1 MELRERDDELAGLAA
16 ALAAARAGA
25 GSVLLVS
32 GEAGIGKSALL
43 RRFLADRADDVHVLA
58 GGCDDLLAPR
68 ALGPLREAAGA
79 DGPLA
84 ATLRAADH
92 GAAPPEDV
100 SSAVVAQ
107 LRAGPV
113 SVLVVEDLHWADDST
128 LDVLRR
134 LGRAMA
140 QLPALLVLS
149 VRDEALVPGTPV
161 HELVGAIPRS
171 SRLTLAPLS
180 PAAVQALAGDR
191 DGAAVHRL
199 TRGNPFYVTEVLAAG
214 PGALPDGVADA
225 VQSRVRQL
233 GAESVAAVE
242 QLAVL
247 PQVVEEPLAR
257 ELLGPRYAALG
268 PARAQGVVELRSGGL
283 AFRHELARRAV
294 VEGMAGLRRRELNLA
309 VIQVLRRAQ
318 RPDAERLVHHAVAAG
333 DIATIVEFAPRAG
346 AAAAAAGSHS
356 QALAHFAA
364 ALPHLERLSVAVQAR
379 LLADHAWELY
389 IAHRFGD
396 AVTVG
401 RQAVARFEQLGEP
414 EPLGEALTRLAR
426 LVYMAGDGQEA
437 LVLITRATAVLAGTG
452 NHAVRAAAAV
462 ERGSMLML
470 TGDPSA
476 ESVLREALELVAG
489 TGRADLEALA
499 LNYLALATS
508 IGSGV
513 GQAIATMR
521 TGLELALSANSHEA
535 AARVRVSIGELLG
548 AIGDWPGLAEN
559 AAAGLAFAEQHGMQQ
574 YTVLLG
580 VHLALY
586 RIRDGAWAEAER
598 LLAPLAARETGPNML
613 APFVHAAYGRLHARQ
628 GLPDGGPLLEQAWR
642 QALRQ
647 RQPTAMALAGRG
659 LVEWAWLAGRP
670 DVAEEVAATLLPLT
684 EPRSWAIVRG
694 ELLRYLAR
702 AGLPA
707 EPFPGCPAGFA
718 AGIAGDW
725 AGAAAAAAGDP
736 YEHALELAFSGA
748 PEEMV
753 RGLELLDG
761 LGARAAAARGRRELR
776 RLGVRRPVL
785 RGGRHIGTDLDPALA
800 ENLTDRQLDVLELLV
815 DGASNAR
822 IATELGVSIR
832 TVDHHVS
839 AVLARLGVG
848 NRRAAA
854 ALVRKRRYA
863 DQ

>member
-1 MELRERDDELAGLAA
+1 MELRERDGELARLAA
-16 ALAAARAGA
+16 ALTAARAGA

-32 GEAGIGKSALL
+32 GEAGIGKTTLL
-43 RRFLADRADDVHVLA
+43 RRFLADLPADVQVLA

-68 ALGPLREAAGA
+68 ALGPLREAAGV
-79 DGPLA
+79 DGPLT
-84 ATLRAADH
+84 ATLRAADD
-92 GAAPPEDV
+92 GAATLDDV
-100 SSAVVAQ
+100 SAAVAAQ
-107 LRAGPV
+107 LRTGPV
-113 SVLVVEDLHWADDST
+113 TVLVIEDVHWADDST

-134 LGRAMA
+134 LGRAVTE
-140 QLPALLVLS
+140 LPALLVLS
-149 VRDEALVPGTPV
+149 ARDEALVAGTPL
-161 HELVGAIPRS
+161 HELVDDIPES
-171 SRLTLAPLS
+171 SRLTPAPLS

-199 TRGNPFYVTEVLAAG
+199 TRGNPFYVAEVLAAG

-233 GAESVAAVE
+233 GPESVAAVE

-247 PQVVEEPLAR
+247 PQAVEEPLAR
-257 ELLGPRYAALG
+257 ELLGPRFAALG
-268 PARAQGVVELRSGGL
+268 PARARGIVEQRAGGL

-294 VEGMAGLRRRELNLA
+294 VEGMAGLRRRELHLA
-309 VIQVLRRAQ
+309 VIQVLRRAP
-318 RPDAERLVHHAVAAG
+318 RPDAERLVHHAVAAS

-356 QALAHFAA
+356 QAVAHFAA
-364 ALPHLERLSVAVQAR
+364 ALPHLEQLPLPDQAR

-389 IAHRFGD
+389 IAHRFAD
-396 AVTVG
+396 AVAVG

-414 EPLGEALTRLAR
+414 EPLGEALARLSR

-437 LVLITRATAVLAGTG
+437 LALITRASAVLAGTG
-452 NHAVRAAAAV
+452 SRTVRAAAAV

-476 ESVLREALELVAG
+476 ETALQDALALVAG

-508 IGSGV
+508 TRTGV
-513 GQAIATMR
+513 GPALATMR
-521 TGLELALSANSHEA
+521 TGLELALSTGSHEA

-548 AIGDWPGLAEN
+548 ATGDWPELAAN

-580 VHLALY
+580 VHHALC
-586 RIRDGAWAEAER
+586 RIRDGAWAAAER
-598 LLAPLAARETGPNML
+598 VLAPLAARETGPNML

-628 GLPDGGPLLEQAWR
+628 GLPDGGTLLEQAWH

-659 LVEWAWLAGRP
+659 LVEWAWLADRP

-702 AGLPA
+702 GGRPV
-707 EPFPGCPAGFA
+707 EPFPGCPSGCA

-725 AGAAAAAAGDP
+725 ARAAAAAADAGDP
-736 YEHALELAFSGA
+736 YEHSLELAFSGA

-761 LGARAAAARGRRELR
+761 LGAHAAAARGRRELR
-776 RLGVRRPVL
+776 KLGVRPPAS
-785 RGGRHIGTDLDPALA
+785 IGTDLDPALV
-800 ENLTDRQLDVLELLV
+800 ESLTDRQLDVLELLA

-822 IATELGVSIR
+822 IAAELGLSVR

-839 AVLARLGVG
+839 DVLTRLGVG

-854 ALVRKRRYA
+854 ALVAQRRGCA